1 MLHVTMNNNRATP
14 TLTGVQTGAF
24 DQVKATSL
32 AIYGDGLVTGTLTA
46 SAFGGACITS
56 ALNSASTTTAASAA
70 ALSNVYASM
79 ANALT
84 SAGGTITGGLTVIGQ
99 LNASNVSVLG
109 SYEVVR
115 AFETHSSNVVIDN
128 AGTGPALR
136 VTQAEG
142 GPLGAQPVAEFYN
155 GTGTAALMIDN
166 AGNVAVN
173 KPTAGFELDV
183 SGTINAVGLCGCI
196 TDSHVT
202 TNSTWAASATAVKD
216 AYALANAAV
225 PSSGG
230 FVSGTLAVGQTSVYS
245 GITCDVSGIVRASA
259 FQLAS
264 GAAIGGGGGYWDIS
278 GTGIWAHA
286 GSNVGVG
293 RSPTGSY
300 ALDVSGN
307 ANVSGNTKCVGLV
320 GIGKDASGHSLDVSG
335 VVRASGLT
343 INSSTMPLINLVS
356 SSTVSIT
363 STVSTIYTIPSSGL
377 YGFNYVYKWNGW
389 WNFVF
394 LGWVSHCNC

>member
-1 MLHVTMNNNRATP
+1 MVTMNNNRATP

-84 SAGGTITGGLTVIGQ
+84 SAGGTITGGLTVIGH
-99 LNASNVSVLG
+99 LNASNMSVLG
-109 SYEVVR
+109 DFVTIRSY
-115 AFETHSSNVVIDN
+115 ETHSSNVVIDN
-128 AGTGPALR
+128 LGTGPALK
-136 VTQAEG
+136 VTQTEG
-142 GPLGAQPVAEFYN
+142 GPLGAQPVCEMYN
-155 GTGTAALMIDN
+155 GAGTAALVVDN
-166 AGNVAVN
+166 NGNVAVN

-183 SGTINAVGLCGCI
+183 SGTINAVGLSGCI

-230 FVSGTLAVGQTSVYS
+230 YVSGTLAVGQTSVYT

-259 FQLAS
+259 FQLVS

-293 RSPTGSY
+293 RAPTGSY

-307 ANVSGNTKCVGLV
+307 ANFAGTTKCVGAV
-320 GIGKDASGHSLDVSG
+320 GIGKDASGYSLDVSG
-335 VVRASGLT
+335 SVKANGIVVGGSFAKQIDCGGGS
-343 INSSTMPLINLVS
+343 
-356 SSTVSIT
+356 
-363 STVSTIYTIPSSGL
+363 YTGGAAIS
-377 YGFNYVYKWNGW
+377 FNFTFTNVW
-389 WNFVF
+389 
-394 LGWVSHCNC
+394 